1 MIVVTGASGY
11 IGGKTV
17 ALLAELGL
25 PVTALG
31 RKEERLREATLHGIP
46 LALADYDDPPALERA
61 FAGATKL
68 LFIASDGF
76 AADMLR
82 HHANVIA
89 AANRSEIAQ
98 VVFTSIIDVA
108 ESSPFYFAP
117 VYRDA
122 EQRLKTSRFASSI
135 IRCGLYSDFILSHWL
150 GEREIS
156 LPLAEARI
164 APISR
169 DDVAAAAVHALLHD
183 VDPIWPLTGAS
194 SYSMAE
200 IAEIATRVAGETFTY
215 RPCTPDDY
223 VKRIAK
229 ETEPPWPEAFSS
241 MCASI
246 VQGRFAETSTRF
258 TELMC
263 RPPECFENFLA
274 RAHEISRRD
283 SPVFTQAPSKLR

>member
-11 IGGKTV
+11 IGSKAV
-17 ALLAELGL
+17 ALLLERGL

-31 RKEERLREATLHGIP
+31 RDRERLRKAISPAVP
-46 LALADYDDPPALERA
+46 LAIADYDDPPALDRA
-61 FAGATKL
+61 FASATNL

-76 AADMLR
+76 ATDMIR

-89 AANRSEIAQ
+89 AANRSAIAK
-98 VVFTSIIDVA
+98 VVFTSIIDLA

-150 GEREIS
+150 QEREIS
-156 LPLAEARI
+156 LPLADARI

-169 DDVAAAAVHALLHD
+169 DDVASAAVHALLHET
-183 VDPIWPLTGAS
+183 DPVWPLTGAES
-194 SYSMAE
+194 HSMAE
-200 IAEIATRVAGETFTY
+200 IAMAMTRVTGATFTY
-215 RPCTPDDY
+215 RPCTPEDY

-229 ETEPPWPEAFSS
+229 ETQPPWPEAFSS

-246 VQGRFAETSTRF
+246 VQGRFAEPSTRF
-258 TELMC
+258 TEIMA
-263 RPPECFENFLA
+263 RPPERFEDFLA
-274 RAHEISRRD
+274 RACKMSC
-283 SPVFTQAPSKLR
+283 